1 MGEESDLTT
10 GLCYNRFPD
19 EKGTEREFYT
29 PIVETDD
36 ELQPFPR

>member
-19 EKGTEREFYT
+19 EKGTESSALESMT
-29 PIVETDD
+29 
-36 ELQPFPR
+36 Q